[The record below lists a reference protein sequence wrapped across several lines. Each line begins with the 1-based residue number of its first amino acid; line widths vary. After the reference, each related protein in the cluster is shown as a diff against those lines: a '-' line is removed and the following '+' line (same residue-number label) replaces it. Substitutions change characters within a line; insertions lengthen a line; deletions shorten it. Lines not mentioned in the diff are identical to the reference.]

1 MQKYQNFELEE
12 ACIYSLFQRRS
23 GRDLLWDRVAISS
36 GSRFCAGHY
45 PTRWSWS
52 LGRVAIDKRIGSRYG
67 RVAMGRWIGSRS
79 RRVAIDS
86 RSFVSKASRVCHL
99 DRVAIWLEIGSRSM
113 LFQPFSSFV
122 LFFFILRHMSCWVAI
137 AVAG

>member
-1 MQKYQNFELEE
+1 MGSGRDLEWFPLLCWPLPDSVE
-12 ACIYSLFQRRS
+12 FGRWVGSRSVKRS
-23 GRDLLWDRVAISS
+23 GRD
-36 GSRFCAGHY
+36 
-45 PTRWSWS
+45 P
-52 LGRVAIDKRIGSRYG
+52 G

-79 RRVAIDS
+79 RRVAIGS

-122 LFFFILRHMSCWVAI
+122 LIFFILRHMSCWVAI